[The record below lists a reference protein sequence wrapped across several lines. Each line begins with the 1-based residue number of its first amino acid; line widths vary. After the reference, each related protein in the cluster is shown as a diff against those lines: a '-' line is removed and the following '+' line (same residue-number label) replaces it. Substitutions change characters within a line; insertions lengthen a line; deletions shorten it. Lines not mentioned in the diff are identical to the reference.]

1 MKDQIVT
8 VIVPT
13 YNHEQFV
20 VECLESIKEQNYK
33 YIELIVADDHS
44 SDRTVEK
51 IDVWLSKNRER
62 FTECK
67 IIVQNENSGTTSNL
81 NAALQQS
88 TGTYIKFIAGDDL
101 LYSTAL
107 TELISFINHESDI
120 LWVCGQVVP
129 FIRSENEE
137 MHLSPIPNRRSVR
150 YFEYDA
156 WTQFKCLSIDNFVP
170 APGVLFKRQAIE
182 AGFDSSY
189 RILEDYPTWLRLT
202 NMGCPVRLL
211 QKPVAYWRR
220 HSDSTSASA
229 FGKTNTQYF
238 VDNLNTIRKLINPN
252 LDKTDMFVRRFV
264 KSKEIYIAGQ
274 LIEKGNME
282 NFRRAGKLNR
292 FRKAVNVLGIYDS
305 LRRVFWK

>member
-13 YNHEQFV
+13 YNHEEFV
-20 VECLESIKEQNYK
+20 VECLESIKAQDYRH
-33 YIELIVADDHS
+33 IELIVADDHS

-62 FTECK
+62 FTECR
-67 IIVQNENSGTTSNL
+67 IIVQHENFGTTSNL
-81 NAALQQS
+81 NTALKES

-101 LYSTAL
+101 LYNASL
-107 TELISFINHESDI
+107 RELVNFINRESDI
-120 LWVCGQVVP
+120 VWVCGQVVP

-137 MHLSPIPNRRSVR
+137 IHLSPIPNRRSVR

-170 APGVLFKRQAIE
+170 APGVLFQRQAIE

-189 RILEDYPTWLRLT
+189 RILEDYPTWLKLT
-202 NMGCPVRLL
+202 KMGCPVRLL

-220 HSDSTSASA
+220 HSNSTSASA

-238 VDNLNTIRKLINPN
+238 VDNLNTIRKIINPN

-264 KSKEIYIAGQ
+264 KSKEVYIAGQ
-274 LIEKGNME
+274 LMEKGNME

>member
-13 YNHEQFV
+13 YNHEEFV
-20 VECLESIKEQNYK
+20 VECLESVKAQDYRH
-33 YIELIVADDHS
+33 IELIVADDCS

-51 IDVWLSKNRER
+51 IDIWLSKNRER

-88 TGTYIKFIAGDDL
+88 TGAYIKFIAGDDFL
-101 LYSTAL
+101 DNTAL
-107 TELISFINHESDI
+107 TELVSFVNHESNI
-120 LWVCGQVVP
+120 MWVCGQVVP
-129 FIRSENEE
+129 LIRSENEE
-137 MHLSPIPNRRSVR
+137 VLLSPKPGKRSAR
-150 YFEYDA
+150 YFGYDA

-170 APGVLFKRQAIE
+170 APGVLFQRQAIE
-182 AGFDSSY
+182 TGFDSSY

-202 NMGCPVRLL
+202 NMGHPVRLL

-220 HSDSTSASA
+220 HSTSTSASA
-229 FGKTNTQYF
+229 FGRINTQYF
-238 VDNLNTIRKLINPN
+238 VDNLNAIRKLINPN

-264 KSKEIYIAGQ
+264 KSKEIYIARQ
-274 LIEKGNME
+274 LIEKGNLE
-282 NFRRAGKLNR
+282 NYRTAGKLNR
-292 FRKAVNVLGIYDS
+292 FRKAVNVLGIYDF
-305 LRRVFWK
+305 LRRAFWK